1 MAEQIIKTRFK
12 IRRGT
17 SDEWKEV
24 NPILL
29 AGEPGYATD
38 VNIFKIGDGVTPW
51 NKLPAVAGD
60 TVELNITLI
69 NGGNAY
75 GTEDHYL

>member
-1 MAEQIIKTRFK
+1 MAQQIIKTRFK

-17 SDEWKEV
+17 SEEWRQV

-38 VNIFKIGDGVTPW
+38 LNIFKIGDGVTPW
-51 NKLPAVAGD
+51 KKLPAVAGD

-69 NGGNAY
+69 NGGDAY
-75 GTEDHYL
+75 GTENHNF

>member
-1 MAEQIIKTRFK
+1 MVQQIIKTRFK

-17 SDEWKEV
+17 NEEWQRV

-38 VNIFKIGDGVTPW
+38 LNIFKIGDGV
-51 NKLPAVAGD
+51 KQ
-60 TVELNITLI
+60 
-69 NGGNAY
+69 
-75 GTEDHYL
+75 